1 MWHENY
7 VAILDLNVNKHHS
20 FRVILTYI
28 SFCFLLR
35 VQLSVLQASCLQSWI
50 TALRDPPWQLLE
62 MSLSQFLKGGF
73 TPLVP
78 STFWDTGEVQWVS
91 MNGPSY
97 DSIPISATKHIQPL
111 LWTDKW
117 DLEEGKPKVIDWSI
131 QADWYE
137 RNLHW
142 RGWISKDTMGSSLI
156 PRPLKKI
163 LLYDPVKGA
172 LTGITVLIKDTLKAA
187 KCFNTLRSKLEN
199 FLLDLRTWKIPL
211 PDKVDLISLQE
222 PRSSSTKLL
231 TILCWFCYQMLD
243 LLGFIK
249 WAACI
254 FDWEIDS
261 QN

>member
-117 DLEEGKPKVIDWSI
+117 NLEEGKPKVIDWSI

-142 RGWISKDTMGSSLI
+142 RVLRFHFLMPT
-156 PRPLKKI
+156 I
-163 LLYDPVKGA
+163 LGQTP
-172 LTGITVLIKDTLKAA
+172 
-187 KCFNTLRSKLEN
+187 F
-199 FLLDLRTWKIPL
+199 FLLEPLMSQWHHYDITHLWHHSHITITSFSTLLHYDVISRTL
-211 PDKVDLISLQE
+211 
-222 PRSSSTKLL
+222 
-231 TILCWFCYQMLD
+231 
-243 LLGFIK
+243 
-249 WAACI
+249 
-254 FDWEIDS
+254 
-261 QN
+261 